1 MKNKVVILSSGHPP
15 RDERIF
21 SKIGYS
27 LSTNGYSVVIC
38 TSTEVLDT
46 SEKSIFFDC
55 FNGEKLTKREK
66 INKFYSLLSSHSPDI
81 IISSEPLPILA
92 AHQFKKK
99 VKSSCKIIS
108 DITEWYPENVASKY
122 QGIKKW
128 FSYFTLYLF
137 NLYATNLADALII
150 GEESK
155 KKRYDLIAPFK
166 MKEIVSYFPRL
177 EYFPYSN
184 FTSSKDEFNLGFTGI
199 LNKSRGF
206 HKILY
211 STEMLKKKHP
221 YLKLKLT
228 IVGLFLTDK
237 DEELFSDWKLTNSDI
252 TIDFS
257 TWLPYEQLKTKLN
270 GVNLFLDLRELNYI
284 FNNSLPI
291 KIFEYMA
298 LGIPVIYSEVAS
310 LKNFFGDFSFG
321 KFVDPENTEEIIST
335 IEYFLFHPEEIQRLG
350 LLGRKLVEEKYQWSF
365 CETKLLNYLK
375 KVDSLFP
382 AEKHPVTD

>member
-15 RDERIF
+15 KDERIF

-38 TSTEVLDT
+38 TSTEELHT
-46 SEKSIFFDC
+46 SDKSIYFDC

-99 VKSSCKIIS
+99 DKSSCKVIS
-108 DITEWYPENVASKY
+108 DITEWYPENVAFKY

-137 NLYATNLADALII
+137 NLYTTNLADALII
-150 GEESK
+150 GEEGK

-177 EYFPYSN
+177 EFFPYSN

-211 STEMLKKKHP
+211 TTEILKKRHP

-257 TWLPYEQLKTKLN
+257 TWLPYDQLKTKLS
-270 GVNLFLDLRELNYI
+270 GVNLLLDLRELNFI

-298 LGIPVIYSEVAS
+298 LGIPVIYSEAAS

-321 KFVDPENTEEIIST
+321 KLVDPLNSEEIISA
-335 IEYFLFHPEEIQRLG
+335 IEYFLFHPEEIQLQG

-375 KVDSLFP
+375 NIDSLFP

>member
-15 RDERIF
+15 KDERIF

-38 TSTEVLDT
+38 TSTEELHASD
-46 SEKSIFFDC
+46 KSIFFDC
-55 FNGEKLTKREK
+55 FDGEKLTKREK

-108 DITEWYPENVASKY
+108 DITEWYPENVAFKY
-122 QGIKKW
+122 KGMKKW
-128 FSYFTLYLF
+128 FTYFVLYLF
-137 NLYATNLADALII
+137 NIYATNLADLLII
-150 GEESK
+150 GEEGK
-155 KKRYDLIAPFK
+155 KKRYDVFAPFK
-166 MKEIVSYFPRL
+166 RKEIVSYFPRL
-177 EYFPYSN
+177 EYFPYSI
-184 FTSSKDEFNLGFTGI
+184 FTSSKDELNLGFTGI
-199 LNKSRGF
+199 LNESRGF
-206 HKILY
+206 HIFLC
-211 STEMLKKKHP
+211 STAILKKKHP
-221 YLKLKLT
+221 HLKLKLT

-237 DEELFSDWKLTNSDI
+237 DEEFFSAWRLANPDI

-257 TWLPYEQLKTKLN
+257 TWLPYEQLKTKLSR
-270 GVNLFLDLRELNYI
+270 VDLFLDLRELNFV

-298 LGIPVIYSEVAS
+298 LGKPVIYSEAAS

-321 KFVDPENTEEIIST
+321 KLVDPMNTEEIISA
-335 IEYFLFHPEEIQRLG
+335 IEYFLFHPEDIARQG
-350 LLGRKLVEEKYQWSF
+350 MLGRKMVEEKYQWSF

-375 KVDSLFP
+375 KVDPLFP
-382 AEKHPVTD
+382 AEKHPVSN

>member
-15 RDERIF
+15 KDERIF

-38 TSTEVLDT
+38 TSTEELHASD
-46 SEKSIFFDC
+46 KSIFFDC
-55 FNGEKLTKREK
+55 FDGEKLTKREK

-92 AHQFKKK
+92 AHQFKIK
-99 VKSSCKIIS
+99 VKSSCKVIS
-108 DITEWYPENVASKY
+108 DITEWYPENVAFKY
-122 QGIKKW
+122 KGMKKW
-128 FSYFTLYLF
+128 FTYFVLYLF
-137 NLYATNLADALII
+137 NIYVTNLADLLII
-150 GEESK
+150 GEEGK

-177 EYFPYSN
+177 EYFPYSI
-184 FTSSKDEFNLGFTGI
+184 FTSSKDELNLGFTGI
-199 LNKSRGF
+199 LNESRGF
-206 HKILY
+206 HKFLC
-211 STEMLKKKHP
+211 STAILKKKHP
-221 YLKLKLT
+221 QLKLKLT

-237 DEELFSDWKLTNSDI
+237 DEEFFSAWRLANPDI

-257 TWLPYEQLKTKLN
+257 TWLPYEQLKTKLSW
-270 GVNLFLDLRELNYI
+270 VDLFLDLRELNFV

-298 LGIPVIYSEVAS
+298 LGKPVIYSEAAS

-321 KFVDPENTEEIIST
+321 KLVDPVNTEEIISA
-335 IEYFLFHPEEIQRLG
+335 IEYFLFHPEDIARQG
-350 LLGRKLVEEKYQWSF
+350 MLGRKLVEEKYQWSF

-382 AEKHPVTD
+382 VEKHPVSK

>member
-15 RDERIF
+15 QDERIF

-38 TSTEVLDT
+38 TSTEELHTTD
-46 SEKSIFFDC
+46 KSIFFDC

-99 VKSSCKIIS
+99 DKSSCKVIS
-108 DITEWYPENVASKY
+108 DITEWYPENVAFKY

-137 NLYATNLADALII
+137 NLYTTNLADALII
-150 GEESK
+150 GEEGK

-177 EYFPYSN
+177 EFFPYSN

-211 STEMLKKKHP
+211 TTEILKKRHP

-257 TWLPYEQLKTKLN
+257 TWLPYDQLKTKLS
-270 GVNLFLDLRELNYI
+270 GVNLLLDLRELNFI

-298 LGIPVIYSEVAS
+298 LGIPVIYSEAAS

-321 KFVDPENTEEIIST
+321 KLVDPLNSEEIISA
-335 IEYFLFHPEEIQRLG
+335 IEYFLFHPEEIQLQG

-375 KVDSLFP
+375 NIDSLFP